1 MSTWWR
7 VGRASA
13 ANAFADLVVIYTPA
27 SWVFG
32 WLVRV
37 LAQVAFYALI
47 GTLLESPAQQRFLLV
62 GGAVTVMVTEVLLV
76 CASTAWERQAGTLPL
91 LVVAPVSMVPVFL
104 GRSVQWIPSALATS
118 SIALFALG
126 PVFGV
131 GWTVGTALLAW
142 AVLVLT
148 CLATYLFGF
157 AVSMLVLGF
166 IELRNLVGAVVT
178 AITTAIS
185 GAVVP
190 VDFWPAGV
198 RFVAHLLPATY
209 GLDALHRLSREEITF
224 TILSNAGLL
233 VLVGVGWLGIGA
245 SLLAALV
252 GLGRRRGTLEF
263 P

>member
-1 MSTWWR
+1 VTTWWR

-13 ANAFADLVVIYTPA
+13 ANAFADLRVIYTPA

-37 LAQVAFYALI
+37 LAQVTFYALI
-47 GTLLESPAQQRFLLV
+47 GTLLDSPDQQRFLLV

-91 LVVAPVSMVPVFL
+91 LVIAPVSTVPVFL
-104 GRSVQWIPSALATS
+104 GRSVQWIPSSLATS

-126 PVFGV
+126 PLFGV
-131 GWTVGTALLAW
+131 RWTVGTALLAS

-166 IELRNLVGAVVT
+166 IELRNLVSAVVT
-178 AITTAIS
+178 SVTTAIS

-190 VDFWPAGV
+190 VEFWPAGLQ
-198 RFVAHLLPATY
+198 FVAHLLPATY

-224 TILSNAGLL
+224 AILPNAGLL
-233 VLVGVGWLGIGA
+233 VVTGLGWLGIGA
-245 SLLAALV
+245 LLPRALV

-263 P
+263 G